1 MRTRPFLSLFFLFV
15 LALTACSSP
24 LKPESPESS
33 AVKEMPAPAGAP
45 EVAVEMPAAT
55 QAPAIAEAP
64 AALEAQEAFA
74 ADAGVG
80 GLPYPGAAPL
90 PQAQATIVPEEAA
103 GGVGGGVPQALLPS
117 TAGRMVIKDAMI
129 ELLVHDLSLAVQ
141 QATQLAADQGGYLL
155 SSESSQREGAGYATL
170 RLGVPSAAF
179 EETLNKLR
187 GMGLQVLNE
196 TTSGQ
201 DVSAEYTDL
210 KSRLANLEATAA
222 RVREFLADAKT
233 VEESLRINATL
244 SELEGQI
251 EQVKGQMNYYEGRSA
266 FSTITVVL
274 TPDVPT
280 PTPTATPTATPTPT
294 PTPGWNPANTFDDA
308 SHVFVRLGQS
318 AVDMLIW
325 LAVLAGPLLILAG
338 IVLLIARLLRRSVS
352 RPGKSEGTP

>member
-1 MRTRPFLSLFFLFV
+1 MRTRPFLSLFILFI
-15 LALTACSSP
+15 LALAACSSP
-24 LKPESPESS
+24 RQAESQHSRSVE
-33 AVKEMPAPAGAP
+33 EMPAPVGAP
-45 EVAVEMPAAT
+45 DLAVEMPAAT
-55 QAPAIAEAP
+55 EAP
-64 AALEAQEAFA
+64 AVAEAYALDDGA
-74 ADAGVG
+74 G
-80 GLPYPGAAPL
+80 GLPYPAAAPL
-90 PQAQATIVPEEAA
+90 PQAQATIVPESAA
-103 GGVGGGVPQALLPS
+103 GEGGGAPGEGNAPPLALLPS
-117 TAGRMVIKDAMI
+117 TSGRMVIKDALI
-129 ELLVHDLSLAVQ
+129 EILVHDLGLAVQ
-141 QATQLAADQGGYLL
+141 QVTQLAADQGGYLL

-222 RVREFLADAKT
+222 RVREFLAEAKT

-308 SHVFVRLGQS
+308 STVFVRLGQS
-318 AVDMLIW
+318 AVDILIW

-338 IVLLIARLLRRSVS
+338 IVLLIVRLLRRPAA
-352 RPGKSEGTP
+352 RPSKTEGTP